1 MGDRLTDDDDDPSAM
16 FAFLDG
22 NDPIVE
28 PVDHASPDT
37 PKDSRPKASVNDSEY
52 ERAERAAIQ
61 GTAAAVAQARPNDA
75 PKAEKPLMVEVTPKM
90 LASKRNAPKAEQREQ
105 SMDTAED
112 EFDADPSLRPN
123 PKMVCKPGAEHD
135 LTERGKLLL
144 DREKNWYARGP
155 EIVTTIRSG
164 EKGSI
169 IIAPVAYSV
178 FFSRFT
184 GLARWGKFKFNAQ
197 AGTYDFID
205 IAVPDKIARAIFD
218 AKQWPNMRHLRLV
231 VDTPIIRPDGTIFQ
245 TPDEWDPVTQ
255 CYYAPTIDFPVI
267 LIDATHEDAVAAM
280 RRLRDYFRDFKYTK
294 ADMDAVVISAI
305 MSLVGR
311 SAIEGPVPG
320 HLFNAPQRGT
330 GKSLQMD
337 VASQIAFGH
346 RMQRFHL
353 PMSRE
358 DDIHESDR
366 DEEQEKRLAAAAR
379 EGARGLFIDN
389 VKNGKSFGG
398 PVIDGYVAAYGDVKV
413 RILGKTETPVYP
425 WFGNFLVSGNNV
437 IVIGDT
443 RRRFLESMLSPDCA
457 RPDLRDHAAFRY
469 DLVGGYALEHRAEII
484 ADILTILVAH
494 ARAGRPRGKR
504 ADVATFTDWQRVIA
518 DAMVWAGGPDPSQF
532 FVSRSDESDP
542 EEIAIAQ
549 AMRYL
554 YHKGAYPGGNLA
566 TGMTCKEM
574 ADELFSKEWINREGP
589 KDAILD
595 PCRDA
600 LLEVVKPGKGKRY
613 PDGRDLGYSFRAWK
627 GRLVEGAD
635 IWGQEDARA
644 SHAWH
649 IVNKE
654 GHGGTQRWSVE
665 AKG

>member
-1 MGDRLTDDDDDPSAM
+1 MGASWPDDDFDDVDGLV
-16 FAFLDG
+16 AFLRGD
-22 NDPIVE
+22 NPIVE
-28 PVDHASPDT
+28 TDHGAPLPPSA
-37 PKDSRPKASVNDSEY
+37 PKASVENTAY
-52 ERAERAAIQ
+52 ERDEREAIQ
-61 GTAAAVAQARPNDA
+61 GTAAVISRAQANGA
-75 PKAEKPLMVEVTPKM
+75 PKAETKPPANTAKT
-90 LASKRNAPKAEQREQ
+90 SAPKAKPREKIA
-105 SMDTAED
+105 DTTED

-184 GLARWGKFKFNAQ
+184 GLARWGKFKWNAH
-197 AGTYDFID
+197 AKAYEFVD
-205 IAVPDKIARAIFD
+205 IAVPDKIGRAIFD

-245 TPDEWDPVTQ
+245 EPGQYDPVTQ
-255 CYYAPTIDFPVI
+255 CYYAPTIEFPFI
-267 LIDATHEDAVAAM
+267 LIDATHEDAKAAM
-280 RRLRDYFRDFKYTK
+280 QRLRDIFRDFKYTK

-346 RMQRFHL
+346 RMQKFHL
-353 PMSRE
+353 PMARE

-366 DEEQEKRLAAAAR
+366 DEEQEKRLASAAR

-425 WFGNFLVSGNNV
+425 WFGVFLVSGNNV

-457 RPDLRDHAAFRY
+457 RPDLRDHAAFKY
-469 DLVGGYALEHRAEII
+469 DLVGGFALEHRAEII

-494 ARAGRPRGKR
+494 AWAGRPRGKR
-504 ADVATFTDWQRVIA
+504 ADVATFTEWQRVIA

-542 EEIAIAQ
+542 EEIAIMQ

-554 YHKGAYPGGNLA
+554 YSKGAHPGGNFPAGL
-566 TGMTCKEM
+566 TCKEM

-589 KDAILD
+589 KDALLD

-635 IWGQEDARA
+635 IWGQEEARA
-644 SHAWH
+644 RYAWR
-649 IVNKE
+649 IVGTE
-654 GHGGTQRWSVE
+654 GHGGTLRWSVE

>member
-1 MGDRLTDDDDDPSAM
+1 MGAPLPDDDDDPSAM

-22 NDPIVE
+22 DNPLVE
-28 PVDHASPDT
+28 PVDHASPAT
-37 PKDSRPKASVNDSEY
+37 EAPNASADEREY
-52 ERAERAAIQ
+52 ERDEREAIQ
-61 GTAAAVAQARPNDA
+61 GTAAAVAHARPNDA
-75 PKAEKPLMVEVTPKM
+75 PKAEKPLMVEIKSPARTGNT
-90 LASKRNAPKAEQREQ
+90 SAPKAEPREQ
-105 SMDTAED
+105 SVEVE

-123 PKMVCKPGAEHD
+123 PRIIVRPGAEHD
-135 LTERGKLLL
+135 LTEQGKLLL

-178 FFSRFT
+178 FLSRYT
-184 GLARWGKFKFNAQ
+184 GLARWGKLKWNEKQKA
-197 AGTYDFID
+197 YDFVD

-245 TPDEWDPVTQ
+245 TPNQYDPVTQ
-255 CYYAPTIDFPVI
+255 CYYAPTIEFPVI
-267 LIDATHEDAVAAM
+267 LIDATHDDAVAAM

-311 SAIEGPVPG
+311 SAIDGPVPG

-353 PMSRE
+353 PMARE

-425 WFGNFLVSGNNV
+425 WFGVFCVSGNNV

-457 RPDLRDHAAFRY
+457 RPDLRDHAAFKY
-469 DLVGGYALEHRAEII
+469 DLVGGFALEHRAEII

-504 ADVATFTDWQRVIA
+504 ADIATFTEWQRVIA

-554 YHKGAYPGGNLA
+554 YHKGAHPGGNIEGGL
-566 TGMTCKEM
+566 TCKEM
-574 ADELFSKEWINREGP
+574 ADELFSKDWINREGP
-589 KDAILD
+589 KDTILD

-600 LLEVVKPGKGKRY
+600 LLEVVKPGKGRQH
-613 PDGRDLGYSFRAWK
+613 PDGKTLGYAFRAWK

-635 IWGQEDARA
+635 IWGREDARA
-644 SHAWH
+644 RYAWR
-649 IVNKE
+649 IVATE
-654 GHGGTQRWSVE
+654 GHGGTLRWSVE

>member
-1 MGDRLTDDDDDPSAM
+1 MGVTSLDDFLDQLPGEEDAGDGADMQRDDDSD
-16 FAFLDG
+16 
-22 NDPIVE
+22 
-28 PVDHASPDT
+28 
-37 PKDSRPKASVNDSEY
+37 Y
-52 ERAERAAIQ
+52 ERDERDAIQ
-61 GTAAAVAQARPNDA
+61 GKAVAVARTQAND
-75 PKAEKPLMVEVTPKM
+75 
-90 LASKRNAPKAEQREQ
+90 APKAEQREQ
-105 SMDTAED
+105 SVDMEVD

-123 PKMVCKPGAEHD
+123 PRIVVRPGAEHE
-135 LTERGKLLL
+135 LTEQGKFLL

-178 FFSRFT
+178 FLSRYS
-184 GLARWGKFKFNAQ
+184 GLARWGKFKWNAQ
-197 AGTYDFID
+197 QKAYEFVD
-205 IAVPDKIARAIFD
+205 IAVPDRVARAIFD
-218 AKQWPNMRHLRLV
+218 AKQWLNMRHLRLV
-231 VDTPIIRPDGTIFQ
+231 VGTPIIRPDGTIFQ
-245 TPDEWDPVTQ
+245 TPNEYDPVTQ
-255 CYYAPTIDFPVI
+255 CYYAPTIEFPMI
-267 LIDATHEDAVAAM
+267 LVDATHEDARAAM
-280 RRLRDYFRDFKYTK
+280 RRLRDLFCDFRYTK
-294 ADMDAVVISAI
+294 ADMDAVVISTI
-305 MSLVGR
+305 MSIVGR

-320 HLFNAPQRGT
+320 SLFNAPQKGT

-337 VASQIAFGH
+337 IASQIAFGH
-346 RMQRFHL
+346 RMQKFHL
-353 PMSRE
+353 PMARE

-425 WFGNFLVSGNNV
+425 WFGVFLVSGNNV
-437 IVIGDT
+437 IVLGDT

-457 RPDLRDHAAFRY
+457 RPDLRDHAAFKY
-469 DLVGGYALEHRAEII
+469 DLAGGYALEHRAEII

-504 ADVATFTDWQRVIA
+504 ADVATFTEWQRVIA

-532 FVSRSDESDP
+532 FVSRSDDSDP
-542 EEIAIAQ
+542 EEIAIMQ

-554 YHKGAYPGGNLA
+554 YSKGAHPGGSIEGGL
-566 TGMTCKEM
+566 TCKEM

-613 PDGRDLGYSFRAWK
+613 PDGRDLGYAFRAWK

-635 IWGQEDARA
+635 IWGQEDARGRY
-644 SHAWH
+644 AWR
-649 IVNKE
+649 IVSQD
-654 GHGGTQRWSVE
+654 GHGGTQRWGVE